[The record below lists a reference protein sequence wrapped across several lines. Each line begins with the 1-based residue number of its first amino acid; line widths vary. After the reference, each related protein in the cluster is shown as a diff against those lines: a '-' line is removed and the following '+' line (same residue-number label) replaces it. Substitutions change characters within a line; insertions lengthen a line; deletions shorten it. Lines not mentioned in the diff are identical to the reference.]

1 MTRSATAAFVAA
13 LLLTAAPPAT
23 AATEP
28 DLAAVERFVAEQADA
43 AAYPGVAVAITRGD
57 RVVRTFGHG
66 TTSAGVEVTAR
77 TRMPIASV
85 SKSFTALAAVQLA
98 ERGELD
104 LDAPITRHVPEFHL
118 ADPRGSA
125 ITTRHLLGQTSGITD
140 RTLPEKS
147 LPQPASLDAV
157 VDRVNPTSLASDPG
171 ARYHYTNTNFHLAA
185 LVVQRVTGE
194 QFADYLRDNVFA
206 PLDMRDTTAITTTDE
221 LPDDVA
227 DGHLFAYGASIP
239 ATEPSRFV
247 AGSDGIVSTA
257 EDMGKWLAAQSGAAQ
272 SGAAQSGDA
281 WLVAPETL
289 AAMRVPAFPGST
301 YGLGW
306 QTGDGRARH
315 SGIWFTHCAGQ
326 LLLDSGHGVVVLANS
341 GVALGNEGT
350 GALEDGIAAI
360 LEGHDAQPSSPRSPV
375 ELALGAV
382 TVLSLV
388 LGVLALRRPWR
399 PRTTWQVVA
408 RLAPRLVPAVFLL
421 LAPTL
426 LGLLVGGGRD
436 ITAFQLALYSP
447 ALVLW
452 LALSAVLNL
461 AVLTTRLVRLAR
473 PVTG

>member
-1 MTRSATAAFVAA
+1 MTGTTTAAFVAA

-23 AATEP
+23 APPATEAPEP

-57 RVVRTFGHG
+57 RVVRAFGRG
-66 TTSAGVEVTAR
+66 RTSGGDAVTAT
-77 TRMPIASV
+77 TRMPVASV

-118 ADPRGSA
+118 ADPRGAA

-157 VDRVNPTSLASDPG
+157 VTRVNPTSLASDPG

-194 QFADYLRDNVFA
+194 PFADYLRDNVFA
-206 PLDMRDTTAITTTDE
+206 PLGMRGTTAITTTDE

-227 DGHLFAYGASIP
+227 DGHVFAYGASIP

-247 AGSDGIVSTA
+247 AGSDGIVTTA
-257 EDMGKWLAAQSGAAQ
+257 EDMGKWLAAQSGDTRLAAP
-272 SGAAQSGDA
+272 D
-281 WLVAPETL
+281 TL
-289 AAMRVPAFPGST
+289 AAMRVPAFPGSA

-306 QTGDGRARH
+306 QTGDGAARH
-315 SGIWFTHCAGQ
+315 GGIWFTHCAGQ

-360 LEGHDAQPSSPRSPV
+360 LEGRDAQPSSPRSAV
-375 ELALGAV
+375 ELALGAL
-382 TVLSLV
+382 TALSLV

-399 PRTTWQVVA
+399 PRKTWQVVV
-408 RLAPRLVPAVFLL
+408 RLAPRVVPAALLL
-421 LAPTL
+421 LAPAL

-436 ITAFQLALYSP
+436 ITAFQLAFYSP

-452 LALSAVLNL
+452 LALSAALNL
-461 AVLTTRLVRLAR
+461 AVLITRLVRLAR